1 MSDWEP
7 QPGPPVS
14 GAPEPGAPEPGLKG
28 VASIREPTRS
38 ERAVGRR
45 TAETRATVPDLELG
59 LEIDAGP
66 ALARADSEGCSLTT
80 VLVSACAA
88 ALREHP
94 RANGAY
100 RDGHFE
106 LHSRVNVAVTVPTED
121 ASVAPTLLDAD
132 TRSLAELEAELTR
145 LGELA
150 AAGELTA
157 APLAGA
163 TFTLTDLGPQGVHRG
178 SPFITPPQAAA
189 IAAGAVRSV
198 PMVQGEAV
206 RPGQALSLTLAADSR
221 ILFGAAAARFLLAV
235 GRALESGR
243 P

>member
-1 MSDWEP
+1 VSEWDADTDP
-7 QPGPPVS
+7 TGTPV
-14 GAPEPGAPEPGLKG
+14 PGAPEPGLKG

-59 LEIDAGP
+59 LEVDAGP
-66 ALARADSEGCSLTT
+66 ALSRAASQGCSFTA

-106 LHSRVNVAVTVPTED
+106 LHSRVNVAVTMPTED
-121 ASVAPTLLDAD
+121 AYVAATLLNAD
-132 TRSLAELEAELTR
+132 TRSLTELQSELTR
-145 LGELA
+145 LGALA

-157 APLAGA
+157 AALAGA
-163 TFTLTDLGPQGVHRG
+163 TFTLTDLGPQGVHRA
-178 SPFITPPQAAA
+178 STFITSPQAAA

-198 PMVQGEAV
+198 PIVEGGEV